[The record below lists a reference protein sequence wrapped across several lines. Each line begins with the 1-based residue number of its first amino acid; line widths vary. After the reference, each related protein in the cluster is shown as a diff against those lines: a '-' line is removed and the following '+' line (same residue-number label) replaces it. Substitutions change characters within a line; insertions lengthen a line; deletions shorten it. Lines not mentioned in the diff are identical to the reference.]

1 MEEESII
8 DPFFRAWEIGNPK
21 IVSVSDFFAFVNTGH
36 TKWQSA
42 CIFAGFGFYF
52 IHVKRRIRHY
62 IVTATVQ
69 IMCIMIKTVSLITRF
84 DNTGKTMHSHIHQA
98 ELGIVLHLFL
108 SVEGHGVVGD
118 HARIYSTGCE
128 FPELENL
135 TEPAEINKWLSKCVV
150 EARRKD
156 GQPYPPKSLYMLC
169 VGLLRYFRECGI
181 HENFLDEKDSIEVL

>member
-1 MEEESII
+1 MTCSYKAFSDILI
-8 DPFFRAWEIGNPK
+8 LALTIRCRGCHNKAGTAFFIQITVEIGNPK

-98 ELGIVLHLFL
+98 KLRIVFYLFL
-108 SVEGHGVVGD
+108 T
-118 HARIYSTGCE
+118 I
-128 FPELENL
+128 
-135 TEPAEINKWLSKCVV
+135 KCH
-150 EARRKD
+150 
-156 GQPYPPKSLYMLC
+156 C
-169 VGLLRYFRECGI
+169 TIGI
-181 HENFLDEKDSIEVL
+181 HAHSIYKIS